1 MPSLAPPRRLL
12 FGPGPTQVEP
22 RVYDAMT
29 KPVVG
34 YLDPFFFE
42 VVEEIRRDLRVLF
55 GTANALT
62 IPISGTGSAGMETA
76 VSNFVD
82 PGTKLAVFVSGF
94 FGARIAEMGR
104 RHGATVVLCEK
115 PWGETFTEAEA
126 AEFLERERPQVVA
139 FVHAETSTGA
149 LQPPLAITKPAHAIG
164 ALVIADCVTSLGG
177 VPIDADASGI
187 DIAYSCSQKGLSCPP
202 GLSPVTVSPR
212 AAEHLKA
219 RKIDNPVWY
228 LDLKLLAD
236 YYDAHKYHHTAPI
249 STFYALREGLAA
261 IMEEGAAQR
270 FARHQRNHQDF
281 VRRIE
286 AMGLSMHVAEGRR
299 IATLNTV
306 RVPDGAN
313 DAEVRQRLLADHDI
327 EIAGGFGPLAGKI
340 FRIGLMGPLSTGEN
354 VKLFCDAFAQC
365 LGITPAPEKPASKFQ
380 LTKTIEAVKLNQ
392 RTLRPLTPQKFT
404 IPYGAVLEGLARDRD
419 MQQFRYLGEPYEC
432 PVTDI
437 ETALQTAR

>member
-42 VVEEIRRDLRVLF
+42 VVEEIRRDLRILF
-55 GTANALT
+55 GTANPMTLA
-62 IPISGTGSAGMETA
+62 ISGTGSAGMETA

-82 PGTKLAVFVSGF
+82 PGTKLAVFVSGY
-94 FGARIAEMGR
+94 FGDRIAEMGR
-104 RHGATVVLCEK
+104 RHGAVVVRCEK

-126 AEFLERERPQVVA
+126 AEFLERERPQVAA

-149 LQPPLAITKPAHAIG
+149 LQNPLAITRPAQAVG

-177 VPIDADASGI
+177 VPIEVDASGI

-202 GLSPVTVSPR
+202 GLAPFTASPR
-212 AAEHLKA
+212 AMEHVRA
-219 RKIDNPVWY
+219 RTFDNPVWY

-236 YYDAHKYHHTAPI
+236 YYDARKYHHTAPI

-261 IMEEGAAQR
+261 IMDEGAPQR
-270 FARHQRNHQDF
+270 FARHHRCHDDF

-306 RVPDGAN
+306 RVPEGAD
-313 DAEVRQRLLADHDI
+313 DANVRKQLLSAHSI

-340 FRIGLMGPLSTGEN
+340 FRIGLMGPLATEEN
-354 VKLFCDAFAQC
+354 VELFCTAFSQC
-365 LGITPAPEKPASKFQ
+365 LGFTAAPEKPASKFQ
-380 LTKTIEAVKLNQ
+380 LTKTIEAVKLSP
-392 RTLRPLTPQKFT
+392 RTLRPLTPHKST
-404 IPYGAVLEGLARDRD
+404 IPYGAVVEKLTRDRE
-419 MQQFRYLGEPYEC
+419 MQQFYYLGEPHEC
-432 PVTDI
+432 LFADI
-437 ETALQTAR
+437 DNALKALR

>member
-1 MPSLAPPRRLL
+1 
-12 FGPGPTQVEP
+12 
-22 RVYDAMT
+22 MT

-55 GTANALT
+55 GTANPMTLA
-62 IPISGTGSAGMETA
+62 ISGTGSAGMETA

-94 FGARIAEMGR
+94 FGDRIAEMGR
-104 RHGATVVLCEK
+104 RHGATVVRCEK

-126 AEFLERERPQVVA
+126 TEFLDRERPQLVA

-149 LQPPLAITKPAHAIG
+149 LQPPLAITRPARAIG

-177 VPIDADASGI
+177 VPIEADASGI

-202 GLSPVTVSPR
+202 GLSPLTVSPR
-212 AAEHLKA
+212 AVEHLQA

-228 LDLKLLAD
+228 LDLKLIAD
-236 YYDAHKYHHTAPI
+236 YYDARKYHHTAPI

-261 IMEEGAAQR
+261 IIDEGAAQR
-270 FARHQRNHQDF
+270 FARHQRCHQDF

-286 AMGLSMHVAEGRR
+286 AMGLSMHVAAGQR

-306 RVPDGAN
+306 RVPDGA
-313 DAEVRQRLLADHDI
+313 DEAGTRKRLLAEHSI

-340 FRIGLMGPLSTGEN
+340 FRIGLMGPLATDEN
-354 VKLFCDAFAQC
+354 VDLLCSAFAQS
-365 LGITPAPEKPASKFQ
+365 LGLAAPSKPASKFQ

-392 RTLRPLTPQKFT
+392 RTLRPLTPQKT
-404 IPYGAVLEGLARDRD
+404 TVPYGAILEKLTVDRD
-419 MQQFRYLGEPYEC
+419 MQQFYYLGEPYEVLHADVATALH
-432 PVTDI
+432 PVT
-437 ETALQTAR
+437 